1 MTKVERYYSRLRDT
15 IKHRFISGKKI
26 SNFDIELHNFLSS
39 EINIKQRV
47 DILNKY
53 FITYFLS
60 IIARKTIELI
70 TKVLLAAMSVI

>member
-1 MTKVERYYSRLRDT
+1 MTKVARYYSRLRDT

-26 SNFDIELHNFLSS
+26 SNFDIDLHGFLSS

-47 DILNKY
+47 DIL
-53 FITYFLS
+53 IDILLLTFLS

-70 TKVLLAAMSVI
+70 TKALLAAMSVI